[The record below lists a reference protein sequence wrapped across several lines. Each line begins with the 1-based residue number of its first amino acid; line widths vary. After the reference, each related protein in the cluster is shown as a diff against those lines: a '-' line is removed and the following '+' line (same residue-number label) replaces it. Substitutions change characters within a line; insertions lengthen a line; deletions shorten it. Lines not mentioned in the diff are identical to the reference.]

1 MVVIFKACRINR
13 GTRKL
18 IRTSILKKKKKKHY
32 LEHSKLLHAAGFNE
46 IVREARKDIPLEI
59 SIGFYAVH
67 VCWDVNFSIVWK
79 QKW

>member
-67 VCWDVNFSIVWK
+67 VC
-79 QKW
+79 